1 MTRAELAVEV
11 KRLRD
16 SGFNFF
22 VIAERLGIS
31 RSYASE
37 LYRDPEGLKARA
49 RKDGYRKPC
58 PDCGNLMDGSS
69 GPNHPPGHCADC
81 APKHHAIWT
90 RETVIAAF
98 QDFHRRFGR
107 TPVSADT
114 QGAPSSVTSKLSPE
128 RVADIHVDHG
138 LPTPAT
144 VKALFGSWPAAQQA
158 AGLATSLIGTP
169 AHRAPNRDAVR
180 RDNQILDAIRHGADT
195 SRQIAL
201 VCRRDQS
208 SLNARLAQ
216 LAERGLITRTPSRR
230 PGAPYVYELAETP
243 RS

>member
-49 RKDGYRKPC
+49 RKDRYRKPC
-58 PDCGNLMDGSS
+58 PDCGNLMDGSN

-90 RETVIAAF
+90 CETVIAAF

-107 TPVSADT
+107 TPVCGDT
-114 QGAPSSVTSKLSPE
+114 QGTPPSVTSKLSPE
-128 RVADIHVDHG
+128 RIADIHDDHG
-138 LPTPAT
+138 LPNPSAA
-144 VKALFGSWPAAQQA
+144 KALFGSWPAAQQA
-158 AGLATSLIGTP
+158 AGLPVSLVGSP
-169 AHRAPNRDAVR
+169 SHRARNRDAVR
-180 RDNQILDAIRHGADT
+180 RDNQILDAIRDGADT
-195 SRQIAL
+195 SRMIAL
-201 VCRRDQS
+201 TTHRNQAS
-208 SLNARLAQ
+208 INARLAQ
-216 LAERGLITRTPSRR
+216 LADLGLITRTPSRR
-230 PGAPYVYELAETP
+230 WGTPYVYELAETP